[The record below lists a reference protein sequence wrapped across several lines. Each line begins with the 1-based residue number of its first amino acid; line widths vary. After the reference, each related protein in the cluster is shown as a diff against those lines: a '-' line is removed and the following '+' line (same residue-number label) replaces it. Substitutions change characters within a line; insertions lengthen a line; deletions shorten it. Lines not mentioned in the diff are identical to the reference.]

1 MGILA
6 LVAWA
11 ALAAPQDP
19 AAEPADVTVSVPA
32 ALSSAP
38 TPPPP
43 QAAPDP
49 APATASP
56 SVAIP
61 AQDPSPRSGRVLE
74 DRPESGPSLGG
85 FLVGSVAV
93 VVLLGGA
100 LILLRRLGRNSRLLG
115 TGGPIRVLARKPL
128 GPKQDVFLVEIG
140 SRVLVVGSTREH
152 LSALGEFSAPD
163 EVAALRAG
171 LPRREDDSQRF
182 EFRESLREGLRDQEA
197 PREDRVFASIADEL
211 AELRKTV
218 RAWRA

>member
-11 ALAAPQDP
+11 AWAAPQEP
-19 AAEPADVTVSVPA
+19 AAEPADVAVTVPA

-38 TPPPP
+38 TPPAL

-49 APATASP
+49 VPAPASP
-56 SVAIP
+56 ALGIP
-61 AQDPSPRSGRVLE
+61 AQSPPRSGRVLE

-85 FLVGSVAV
+85 FLAGSLV
-93 VVLLGGA
+93 VVGVLGGA
-100 LILLRRLGRNSRLLG
+100 LVLLRRLGRNSRLLG
-115 TGGPIRVLARKPL
+115 TGGPIRVLARKAL

-140 SRVLVVGSTREH
+140 PRVIVIGSTREH
-152 LSALGEFSAPD
+152 LSALGEFSGPD

-171 LPRREDDSQRF
+171 LPERAEESQRA